1 MGNILDAILALGL
14 LAIAIF
20 KNGLFAILSL
30 LWYWQVVSSISPWEL
45 FLLTTHIQSSL
56 AVPKMANLY
65 LIALLHVVS
74 WYGFLGRYLKALLSF
89 SHAKSSTYS
98 TEMNTNDPQNHQ
110 LAQLPNISSHWKSSL
125 KNIPKKT
132 QLSFSFCKPLKVVAF
147 RLL

>member
-1 MGNILDAILALGL
+1 MGNILDAILALGSP
-14 LAIAIF
+14 AIAIF
-20 KNGLFAILSL
+20 KNGSFAILSL
-30 LWYWQVVSSISPWEL
+30 LWYWQVISSISPWEL

-89 SHAKSSTYS
+89 SHAKLSTYS
-98 TEMNTNDPQNHQ
+98 TEMNTNYPQNHQ
-110 LAQLPNISSHWKSSL
+110 LAQLPNISSYWKSSL
-125 KNIPKKT
+125 KIFLKKT